1 MYAVIQEMLSVITV
15 AAAIML
21 QALPVTKGVASVQA
35 LLNGVLQLIP
45 VDVQEIKQ

>member
-45 VDVQEIKQ
+45 VDAQRIKQ